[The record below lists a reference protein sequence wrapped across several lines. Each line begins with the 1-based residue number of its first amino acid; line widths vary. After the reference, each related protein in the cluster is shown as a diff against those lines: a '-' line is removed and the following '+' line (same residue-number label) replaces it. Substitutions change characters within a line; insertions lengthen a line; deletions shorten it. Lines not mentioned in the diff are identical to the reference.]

1 MSTKLKIILGTL
13 LIVAAFLV
21 IRVGS
26 SFYKSAKT
34 AALISQTIVTPAPE
48 ENFLTKDSDGD
59 GISDRD
65 EIIYGLDA
73 YNKDTDGDGYLD
85 GEEVASGYDPSDPF
99 SNSKSGKTGIS
110 LVSPT
115 ANLTDRLLNLTIAS
129 IINNSGELDPTQ
141 VNEKQYADILEA
153 VNNEGALSVYLP
165 PPSDSDMKI
174 INDNSKEAVEKY
186 IKSISFIVEG
196 GVFSSEGINEIATPN
211 STYYLYYEN
220 TYYSL
225 KVIEVPSSWKE
236 IHRTTILTFAQ
247 LANSFKIM
255 RNLEEDPMR
264 ASFALNQVQSSFLS
278 LANILNSITQ
288 LAIKQNVPLDSVL
301 QMLQSA
307 NGFLQSPQ

>member
-1 MSTKLKIILGTL
+1 MSKKLKIILGVL
-13 LIVAAFLV
+13 VLVAGFFV
-21 IRVGS
+21 VRIGS
-26 SFYKSAKT
+26 SFYRSAKT
-34 AALISQTIVTPAPE
+34 AALISQTITTPAPE

-59 GISDRD
+59 GLSDRD

-99 SNSKSGKTGIS
+99 SNSKSGETGIS

-129 IINNSGELDPTQ
+129 IINGSGELDPAQ
-141 VNEKQYADILEA
+141 VSEKQYADILET

-211 STYYLYYEN
+211 STYHLYYEN

-225 KVIEVPSSWKE
+225 RVIEVPSSWKE
-236 IHRTTILTFAQ
+236 IHGATMLTFAQ

-307 NGFLQSPQ
+307 NGFLQSP